1 MRRLQPGLAII
12 TVGCVVAASP
22 DAAPEQGAHGLGLL
36 WSIKVD
42 IANTGD
48 GPEAARRAMAELA
61 HAQRLS
67 PKDESRAQ
75 VVIDEVLS
83 NVIRHGLN
91 PAIPSTIRLALA
103 IQDGTLYLES
113 VDRGRPFD
121 PSREPA
127 HAAGSNGAGAGR
139 GLLMIHGLTRRIDYR
154 REGDCNVLVLEQPL
168 QDGIGEDEVTEPDA
182 IGLRISETRE
192 DAVTI
197 VHLEGRVDSAT
208 APELTRYLT
217 DIAGSRSAW
226 IRIDM
231 AGLAYV
237 TSAGFRAL
245 LIAADRTEE
254 AGGGLQ
260 LTGLSPQLRELF
272 EMGGL
277 LQAFDIVDDTS

>member
-1 MRRLQPGLAII
+1 M
-12 TVGCVVAASP
+12 
-22 DAAPEQGAHGLGLL
+22 GLL

-42 IANTGD
+42 IANTAAGSD
-48 GPEAARRAMAELA
+48 AARRAMTELA
-61 HAQRLS
+61 RARRLS

-75 VVIDEVLS
+75 VVIDEVVS
-83 NVIRHGLN
+83 NVIRHGLD
-91 PAIPSTIRLALA
+91 PAMPSVIRLTLA
-103 IQDGTLYLES
+103 VQDGALYLES
-113 VDRGRPFD
+113 IDSGRPFD
-121 PSREPA
+121 PSRQPA
-127 HAAGSNGAGAGR
+127 HAAGSTGAGSTGAGAGR

-154 REGDCNVLVLEQPL
+154 REGDCNVLALEQLL
-168 QDGIGEDEVTEPDA
+168 QDGSGEDEVAEPDA

-197 VHLEGRVDSAT
+197 VHLDGRVDSAT
-208 APELTRYLT
+208 APELTRHLT

-277 LQAFDIVDDTS
+277 LQAFDIVDDMS